1 MILYFW
7 DGLFSAA
14 LAVSFM
20 TRVIFS
26 NKFPLKE
33 CKLLGLVSYNPPVLD
48 DELTLAVFMDGPM
61 FRRKVYII
69 YFRTHLAGGAF
80 VDFLEKDTPF
90 TKQGFFTNVTGWGKD
105 PIMLPNDANQ
115 HVQPT
120 KFNLFIVF

>member
-48 DELTLAVFMDGPM
+48 DELTLTVFHGWSH
-61 FRRKVYII
+61 VSTEGLI